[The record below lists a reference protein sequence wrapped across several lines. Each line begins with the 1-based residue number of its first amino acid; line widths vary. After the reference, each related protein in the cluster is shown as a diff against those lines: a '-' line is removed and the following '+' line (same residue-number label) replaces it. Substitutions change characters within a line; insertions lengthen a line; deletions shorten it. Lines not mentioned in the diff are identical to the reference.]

1 MHSTSSPGARNTQG
15 TIAYR
20 LVRMMIRLLLWL
32 FYRRIDVVGR
42 ERIPPDGGVIVAA
55 NHHNSVV
62 DAMLIIATVPRA
74 VTALANAPLFRHPL
88 VGPLLR
94 MLGAVP
100 VNRRLE
106 AGDDPRQ
113 NEAMFAAAIEAL
125 RAGDVILIFPEGRTQ
140 PQPILL
146 PLRTGAA
153 RLALGAERA
162 AGRPCPVPLLP
173 LGIAFHDP
181 GTFRSASV
189 PLTIGPPLA
198 P

>member
-1 MHSTSSPGARNTQG
+1 MHSTSSPRARKTQG

-42 ERIPPDGGVIVAA
+42 ERIPPSGGVIVAA

-74 VTALANAPLFRHPL
+74 VTVLANAPLFRHPL
-88 VGPLLR
+88 VGPPLR

-106 AGDDPRQ
+106 AGAAPRK
-113 NEAMFAAAIEAL
+113 NEPTFQAP
-125 RAGDVILIFPEGRTQ
+125 VQ
-140 PQPILL
+140 
-146 PLRTGAA
+146 PLR
-153 RLALGAERA
+153 
-162 AGRPCPVPLLP
+162 
-173 LGIAFHDP
+173 
-181 GTFRSASV
+181 
-189 PLTIGPPLA
+189 
-198 P
+198 

>member
-1 MHSTSSPGARNTQG
+1 MHSTRSPRTRKTQG

-74 VTALANAPLFRHPL
+74 VTVLANAPLFRHPL

-106 AGDDPRQ
+106 AGDDPRR
-113 NEAMFAAAIEAL
+113 NEGMFTAAIDAL
-125 RAGDVILIFPEGRTQ
+125 RAGGVVLSLLRRRTRSRSKRWRGSARSCGR
-140 PQPILL
+140 
-146 PLRTGAA
+146 
-153 RLALGAERA
+153 RA
-162 AGRPCPVPLLP
+162 
-173 LGIAFHDP
+173 I
-181 GTFRSASV
+181 SAS
-189 PLTIGPPLA
+189 A
-198 P
+198 SHSS